1 MRAAVDE
8 RAQFVQSHMHKRDR
22 EQESSANEG
31 EVISDDKGV
40 VVIEKEDQELKKDG
54 GNPRRKKANV
64 LVIKRELILNR

>member
-1 MRAAVDE
+1 V
-8 RAQFVQSHMHKRDR
+8 
-22 EQESSANEG
+22 NEG
-31 EVISDDKGV
+31 EVISDDKGM